1 MYDIVVWIAF
11 AIYSALLQNLRN
23 FGMQKLRISR

>member
-11 AIYSALLQNLRN
+11 AIILVRIKSLQTDDSESL
-23 FGMQKLRISR
+23 G